1 MTIRLKPK
9 MEALI
14 QQNVQRGHYQSA
26 DEFVE
31 RAVQMLH
38 EQEQWLA
45 DNRTEIAAQIDHGY
59 QQAERGEL
67 IDGDGA
73 FRRLRE
79 LHKNAQRSNVPNV
92 N

>member
-1 MTIRLKPK
+1 MTIRLKPE

-14 QQNVQRGHYQSA
+14 QQDVQRGPYQSA

-45 DNRTEIAAQIDHGY
+45 NNRTEIAAQIEHGY

-67 IDGDGA
+67 IDGDET

-79 LHKNAQRSNVPNV
+79 LHEKRAGK
-92 N
+92 